1 MTFDD
6 THTQRWLHIALVRQ
20 AHRVKLYV
28 NGIADAQNST
38 SGRSVANE
46 SPLFIG
52 GVPWLRDVC
61 NVELVR
67 TTTSLF
73 YISLTF
79 MTEYFTLIMFYYY
92 YYSDD

>member
-1 MTFDD
+1 M
-6 THTQRWLHIALVRQ
+6 RQ

-67 TTTSLF
+67 TTSSLF
-73 YISLTF
+73 YISMTF
-79 MTEYFTLIMFYYY
+79 MTEYFTLIMFYILLLFR
-92 YYSDD
+92 

>member
-67 TTTSLF
+67 TTSSLF

-79 MTEYFTLIMFYYY
+79 MTEYFTLIMFYILLLFR
-92 YYSDD
+92 

>member
-79 MTEYFTLIMFYYY
+79 MTEYFTLIIFYY